1 LLQYGLLTPH
11 RTSGTISPIGIWVMK
26 PGPSMPGNEAIA
38 FAKAMT
44 QYEFGRFYW
53 DERRQNE
60 MRLSLARAKARV
72 RAERRAR
79 ARLEKQK
86 K

>member
-1 LLQYGLLTPH
+1 
-11 RTSGTISPIGIWVMK
+11 
-26 PGPSMPGNEAIA
+26 MPGNEAIA
-38 FAKAMT
+38 FARAMT

-53 DERRQNE
+53 DDRRQNE
-60 MRLSLARAKARV
+60 IRLSLARAKARV
-72 RAERRAR
+72 REEHRAR